1 MLPNETPDDFQPLHI
16 IMLTN
21 AGIYP
26 VEMFH
31 LDPLAAHYAEDGVDE
46 FLFAAPPL
54 TMTGGVGAPIN
65 PQLCQ

>member
-1 MLPNETPDDFQPLHI
+1 MY
-16 IMLTN
+16 

-31 LDPLAAHYAEDGVDE
+31 LDPLVADYAEDGVYE

-54 TMTGGVGAPIN
+54 TMTGGAGAPIN
-65 PQLCQ
+65 PQAMK